1 MSTST
6 RSRSEIGRAN
16 NRKGKNYE
24 RHAARYLRGHGW
36 PYAERKPDP
45 GWRSADRTS
54 PDLGDIR
61 GTDRL
66 VWQVKARTDLSSL
79 DIIRILAETAEQAIA
94 AGADYGVLIQ
104 RRAGKAD
111 PGRWWA
117 WLPVGDLAALVAA
130 GQHGWPAVLDP
141 QLQVPARVELG
152 DLVPL
157 LHAAGYGT
165 PPEVAA

>member
-1 MSTST
+1 MTTTT

-16 NRKGKNYE
+16 NRKGKNTE
-24 RHAARYLRGHGW
+24 RRVVAGYLRESGW
-36 PYAERKPDP
+36 PDAERKPDP
-45 GWRSADRTS
+45 GWRSTDRAC

-66 VWQVKARTDLSSL
+66 VWQVKDRTDLSGL
-79 DIIRILAETAEQAIA
+79 DIVRILAETAEQAIA
-94 AGADYGVLIQ
+94 AGADYGIVIQ
-104 RRAGKAD
+104 RCAGKAD

-130 GQHGWPAVLDP
+130 GQHDWPAVLDP
-141 QLQVPARVELG
+141 QLQVPARVELA

-165 PPEVAA
+165 PEAAA